1 MEKTI
6 KEGKKISVEREKWLL
21 LIVLSIIWGSSFIL
35 IKKSLVHYNPYEVG
49 ALRILIAGIILMP
62 IAIINIKKFP
72 KKQLKWLLVAAVSG
86 NFIPMFLF
94 PMAQKMVSS
103 SIAGI
108 INSMLPILV
117 IMVGA
122 LFWKFKTTKRQMI
135 GVAIS
140 FTGACII
147 AFSNGSGGEIK
158 LFPVLLLLLAV
169 LLYAIN
175 VTTVKS
181 KLQGISAKTLSS
193 FVFSF
198 VLIVPSFI
206 SLILAG
212 FIKDF
217 QPDEGHFIG
226 LGYVA
231 LLSIFGTGLAMMLN
245 YRLLNIATP
254 LFASTVTLLMPIV
267 AIVWGVLDGEILTKG
282 QIFGGIVIVSGLLF
296 LRAKKILTT
305 KVTEE

>member
-1 MEKTI
+1 MSNIEKDVKWLNT
-6 KEGKKISVEREKWLL
+6 EREKWLL

-35 IKKSLVHYNPYEVG
+35 IKKSLTIYNPYEVG
-49 ALRILIAGIILMP
+49 SLRILIAGIVLLP
-62 IAIINIKKFP
+62 IALINIKKFP
-72 KKQLKWLLVAAVSG
+72 KKKLKWLILAAISG

-108 INSMLPILV
+108 INSMLPIMV

-122 LFWKFKTTKRQMI
+122 LFWKFETTKRQLI
-135 GVAIS
+135 GVVIS
-140 FTGACII
+140 FSGACII

-158 LFPVLLLLLAV
+158 LFPVLLLLFAV

-181 KLQGISAKTLSS
+181 KLQGISAKILSS

-198 VLIVPSFI
+198 VLLLPSLI
-206 SLILAG
+206 SLVLAG
-212 FIKDF
+212 FIDDF
-217 QPDEGHFIG
+217 KPDHHHFIG
-226 LGYVA
+226 LAYVA
-231 LLSIFGTGLAMMLN
+231 ILSIFGTGLAMMLN

-267 AIVWGVLDGEILTKG
+267 AIIWGVLDGEMLTLG
-282 QIFGGIVIVSGLLF
+282 QIIGGIVIVSGLLF
-296 LRAKKILTT
+296 LRAKKI
-305 KVTEE
+305 

>member
-1 MEKTI
+1 MSNIEKDVKWLNT
-6 KEGKKISVEREKWLL
+6 EREKWLL

-35 IKKSLVHYNPYEVG
+35 IKKSLTIYNPYEVG
-49 ALRILIAGIILMP
+49 SLRILIAGIVLLP
-62 IAIINIKKFP
+62 IALINIKKFP
-72 KKQLKWLLVAAVSG
+72 KKQLKWLILAAISG

-108 INSMLPILV
+108 INSMLPIMV

-122 LFWKFKTTKRQMI
+122 LFWKFETTKRQFI

-140 FTGACII
+140 FSGACII

-158 LFPVLLLLLAV
+158 LFPVLLLLFAV

-181 KLQGISAKTLSS
+181 KLQGISAKILSS

-198 VLIVPSFI
+198 VLLLPSLI
-206 SLILAG
+206 SLVLAG
-212 FIKDF
+212 FIDDF
-217 QPDEGHFIG
+217 KPDHHHFIG
-226 LGYVA
+226 LAYVA
-231 LLSIFGTGLAMMLN
+231 ILSIFGTGLAMMLN
-245 YRLLNIATP
+245 YRLPNIATP

-267 AIVWGVLDGEILTKG
+267 AIIWGVLDGEMLTLG
-282 QIFGGIVIVSGLLF
+282 QIIGGIVIVSGLLF
-296 LRAKKILTT
+296 LRAKKISLHD
-305 KVTEE
+305 KK